1 MPCPGPSCCTALPQG
16 SSDSILQLPY
26 AVPTPIFPHLC
37 FLGLIIH
44 SVLECCPG
52 LQKKSAP
59 GAQLTSA
66 EGMPWWVRPKV
77 PCTWHLSNGCLGKDY
92 QQQDGHVEISQA
104 QEQYFMS
111 HEYNVPSK
119 KQNKN
124 KNNNKN
130 RGYIQTIDNM

>member
-1 MPCPGPSCCTALPQG
+1 MPCPGPSFCPALPQG

-66 EGMPWWVRPKV
+66 EGMPCTMASQQWVLRKG
-77 PCTWHLSNGCLGKDY
+77 LSATRWRFPRHRSNTSCLMNIMFP
-92 QQQDGHVEISQA
+92 Q
-104 QEQYFMS
+104 
-111 HEYNVPSK
+111 
-119 KQNKN
+119 KN
-124 KNNNKN
+124 KTKIKTTTKIEATY
-130 RGYIQTIDNM
+130 RQ